1 MRMPLFSYVFR
12 PVNDTWVD
20 VKGSEPVVL
29 ADVLQSFD
37 ILIDDRTQFAR
48 LYDYRRGL
56 IIWYRAYGAL
66 KITIDIWEMVD
77 GI

>member
-1 MRMPLFSYVFR
+1 MTKPLFSYVFR
-12 PVNDTWVD
+12 PVYDTWID

-29 ADVLQSFD
+29 ADVLQSYN

-48 LYDYRRGL
+48 LYYYKRGI

-66 KITIDIWEMVD
+66 KITIDIWEMED
-77 GI
+77 

>member
-1 MRMPLFSYVFR
+1 MKKPLFSFVFR

-20 VKGSEPVVL
+20 VTGKEPVVL
-29 ADVLQSFD
+29 ADVLQSYD

-48 LYDYRRGL
+48 LYDYERRL

-66 KITIDIWEMVD
+66 KITIDIWEMED
-77 GI
+77 